1 MKKIWLLT
9 TLLVGGLLLTGC
21 NKLNSEIDEI
31 RALELAKTKEWRI
44 ELCNNKIL
52 AEVDSWA
59 TNFVWEEVIYSEWDE
74 DSRHSDNF
82 IYFSW
87 SNWEDK
93 VYGCGLGQHWKF
105 INLFPIDQE
114 FLNSEEYQQLEQLR
128 EMLTEEDIAEY
139 TWIFHNN
146 YVDDNNQYLWDIS
159 ISWDS
164 HWKLKVSKLDTWYIY
179 KYTFDAWWDMYDIFY
194 QTISV
199 TFTSPTY
206 INWKTDLLTWYSE
219 WDKVPYL
226 YSELI
231 KLFAF
236 NWWVQ
241 IWDGDTRP
249 TFIIRCFSDPLSD
262 PRFRE
267 WWVPANESG
276 IAYLTTISNKPI
288 EIPFINHSS
297 ASHFVYWYST
307 PYLWDFLDQCVFELS
322 HTDKND
328 IELPFKLSWGFW
340 DSASIIWWNNKEETS
355 YCKQKDINIQLNN
368 WMLCYIESDN
378 DTNVIDVKLWDISD
392 IK

>member
-1 MKKIWLLT
+1 MKNFWLIIS
-9 TLLVGGLLLTGC
+9 LLFSGLLLTGC
-21 NKLNSEIDEI
+21 NKSNYEIDKI
-31 RALELAKTKEWRI
+31 RTLELPQT
-44 ELCNNKIL
+44 
-52 AEVDSWA
+52 
-59 TNFVWEEVIYSEWDE
+59 
-74 DSRHSDNF
+74 
-82 IYFSW
+82 
-87 SNWEDK
+87 
-93 VYGCGLGQHWKF
+93 
-105 INLFPIDQE
+105 
-114 FLNSEEYQQLEQLR
+114 EEYQQLEGLR
-128 EMLTEEDIAEY
+128 EILTEEDIAEY

-146 YVDDNNQYLWDIS
+146 YVEDNNQYLWDIS
-159 ISWDS
+159 ITWNS
-164 HWKLKVSKLDTWYIY
+164 HRKLKVSKLGTWYIY
-179 KYTFDAWWDMYDIFY
+179 KYTFDAWWDMYDMFY

-231 KLFAF
+231 KLFGF

-241 IWDGDTRP
+241 VWDWDRNP
-249 TFIIRCFSDPLSD
+249 NFYIRCFSDPLTD
-262 PRFRE
+262 QRFRE
-267 WWVPANESG
+267 WLVPAYSSWITE
-276 IAYLTTISNKPI
+276 LTTISNKPV

-297 ASHFVYWYST
+297 ASQFVYGYST
-307 PYLWDFLDQCVFELS
+307 PYLWDFMDQCIFELS
-322 HTDKND
+322 HTHKND
-328 IELPFKLSWGFW
+328 IELPFKLSWWFW